1 MSKKIFRFLFVIVL
15 GLGLFAPNS
24 ANAAVECY
32 DSGVWD
38 FAFGSKG
45 DGKDESELQAI
56 CEGNLVASG
65 SIKASRAGHGQS
77 DAGTVRVTVFLM
89 KEKRGFDEVIK
100 EKEMTLTIGGSAK
113 KLTINAG
120 DVPLGNYYIKVET
133 GKGGSSFQI
142 TGSGTFKS
150 N

>member
-1 MSKKIFRFLFVIVL
+1 MSKNFFGFLFALVL
-15 GLGLFAPNS
+15 GIGLSIPNS

-38 FAFGSKG
+38 VSFGSKG
-45 DGKDESELQAI
+45 DGNTESELQAI

-65 SIKASRAGHGQS
+65 SIKALRAGHGQS
-77 DAGTVRVTVFLM
+77 DAGTVTVTVSLM
-89 KEKRGFDEVIK
+89 KEKRGLDETIK
-100 EKEMTLTIGGSAK
+100 EKEMTLSIGGSAK

-120 DVPLGNYYIKVET
+120 DVPLGNYYIRVET

-142 TGSGTFKS
+142 TGYGTFKS